1 MMKLQLR
8 FFASLREGL
17 GLSEE
22 LVSVPASVVNIAEL
36 RAWLMQRGEVWA
48 QLLSSERSL
57 SCAVNQHIAAENLAL
72 SDGDEV
78 AFFPPVTGG

>member
-1 MMKLQLR
+1 MKLQLR

-22 LVSVPASVVNIAEL
+22 LVSVPAAVVTTADL
-36 RAWLMQRGEVWA
+36 RAWLMQRGEVWS
-48 QLLSSERSL
+48 QLLNSERAL
-57 SCAVNQHIAAENLAL
+57 RCAVNQYIAAENIAL

>member
-1 MMKLQLR
+1 MKLQLR

-22 LVSVPASVVNIAEL
+22 LVSVPASVGTTAEL
-36 RAWLMQRGEVWA
+36 RTWLMQRGEVWA
-48 QLLSSERSL
+48 QLLSPERSL
-57 SCAVNQHIAAENLAL
+57 RCAVNQHIAAENVAL

-78 AFFPPVTGG
+78 AFFPPVTGC

>member
-1 MMKLQLR
+1 MKLQLR

-22 LVSVPASVVNIAEL
+22 LVSVPASVVTTTDL

-48 QLLSSERSL
+48 QLLNSERSL
-57 SCAVNQHIAAENLAL
+57 RCAVNQHIAAENVTL

>member
-1 MMKLQLR
+1 MKLQLR

-22 LVSVPASVVNIAEL
+22 LVSVPPSVVNTAEL
-36 RAWLMQRGEVWA
+36 RIWLMQRGEVWA
-48 QLLSSERSL
+48 QLFNAERPIR
-57 SCAVNQHIAAENLAL
+57 CAVNQHIAAEDVRI

-78 AFFPPVTGG
+78 AFFPPDTGG

>member
-1 MMKLQLR
+1 MKLQLR

-22 LVSVPASVVNIAEL
+22 LVSVPASVSTTAEL
-36 RAWLMQRGEVWA
+36 RAWLMQRGEVWS
-48 QLLSSERSL
+48 QLLSPEQSL
-57 SCAVNQHIAAENLAL
+57 RCAVNQHIAAENIAL

>member
-1 MMKLQLR
+1 MNLQLR

-22 LVSVPASVVNIAEL
+22 LVSVPAAVVTTADL
-36 RAWLMQRGEVWA
+36 RAWLMHRGEVWA
-48 QLLSSERSL
+48 QLLNSERAL
-57 SCAVNQHIAAENLAL
+57 RCAVNQHIAAENIAL

>member
-1 MMKLQLR
+1 MKLQLR

-22 LVSVPASVVNIAEL
+22 LVSVPASVVTTADL
-36 RAWLMQRGEVWA
+36 RVWLMQRGEVWA
-48 QLLSSERSL
+48 QLLNSDRAL
-57 SCAVNQHIAAENLAL
+57 RCAVNQNIAAENIAL